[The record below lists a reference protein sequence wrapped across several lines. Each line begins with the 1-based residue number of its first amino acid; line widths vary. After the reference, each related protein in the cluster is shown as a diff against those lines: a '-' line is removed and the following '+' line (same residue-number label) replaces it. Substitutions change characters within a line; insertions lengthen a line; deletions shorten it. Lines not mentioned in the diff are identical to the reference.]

1 MEEKNM
7 FRFPIYQVL
16 GNRFSILFVNAAGV
30 YYLFDHLAD
39 FLNNI
44 ELENRLLVANH
55 WDFEVLAYKVGC
67 RALGF
72 IEKLITGPLWRIMN
86 KEKCVLGMSKHYQ
99 NLLECFEKWAVDCTS
114 FINNETFCDNSF
126 VSHDEC
132 FESLCTPVSNE
143 VQRMTKECLEIIFSG
158 FVVVSRRMLH
168 DHLKGGK
175 YSAITPE
182 LEKEAM
188 TVSTTNADPQRDFGM
203 LDRLMRVK
211 PKALDLVYE
220 GVIMF
225 CKNKTAK
232 WRDQLSEESLGKAMQ

>member
-1 MEEKNM
+1 MEEENI
-7 FRFPIYQVL
+7 FRLPIYRFL
-16 GNRFSILFVNAAGV
+16 GNRFNILFINAAGL
-30 YYLFDHLAD
+30 YYLFDHLVD
-39 FLNNI
+39 FFNNI
-44 ELENRLLVANH
+44 ELENRLLVAVH
-55 WDFEVLAYKVGC
+55 WDHKVLAYKVGC
-67 RALGF
+67 RALGL
-72 IEKLITGPLWRIMN
+72 IEKLIIGPLWGTMN
-86 KEKCVLGMSKHYQ
+86 KTKCVLGMSKHYK
-99 NLLECFEKWAVDCTS
+99 NLLECFEKWEVNCN
-114 FINNETFCDNSF
+114 FFLNNETFCDNSF